1 MNKKVLG
8 VIGAFV
14 LALVG
19 TMLLV
24 SYVSRAEDRALAGE
38 ELVEVYVVN
47 ESVGAGTP
55 AAELTDAVVV
65 EKVPEKVRA
74 STAVTDLAD
83 LEGLVTSVDLD
94 PGEPLLSSRFVAP
107 QAFEVRPEGV
117 SAPSGMVE
125 VTVALAAERAVGGLV
140 APGQTVAV
148 ISSFEPFETDPG
160 VVEVNGEAVALPV
173 EISSQTPLQS
183 PNTSHLIL
191 HKVLVTSVQIDP
203 NQGGVT
209 SSNDDDDDEEN
220 AGPAEAP
227 GGELL
232 VTLAVT
238 PADAERLVFTAEFGH
253 VWLAAEGPEVP
264 EDTASI
270 QTRGSVYIPTDEKDV
285 K

>member
-8 VIGAFV
+8 VIGALV

-24 SYVSRAEDRALAGE
+24 GYVSRAEDRALAGE

-55 AAELTDAVVV
+55 ADELTDAVSV
-65 EKVPEKVRA
+65 EKIPEKLRA
-74 STAVTDLAD
+74 TTAVTNLAE
-83 LEGLVTSVDLD
+83 LEGLVTAIDLD
-94 PGEPLLSSRFVAP
+94 AGEPLLDTRFVAP
-107 QAFEVRPEGV
+107 QAFESRPKGV
-117 SAPSGMVE
+117 SAPAGTIE

-148 ISSFEPFETDPG
+148 LSSFEPFDVDPG
-160 VVEVNGEAVALPV
+160 VVQVDGEAIALPV
-173 EISSQTPLQS
+173 EISAQQAVETPNS
-183 PNTSHLIL
+183 THVIL

-203 NQGGVT
+203 RAG
-209 SSNDDDDDEEN
+209 SLASDDDDET
-220 AGPAEAP
+220 GPAEAP
-227 GGELL
+227 AGDLL

-253 VWLAAEGPEVP
+253 VWLAAENVDVP
-264 EDTASI
+264 EDGTTV
-270 QTRGSVYIPTDEKDV
+270 QTRGSVYASTDEKDA

>member
-8 VIGAFV
+8 VMGAFV

-38 ELVEVYVVN
+38 ELVEVYVVS

-55 AAELTDAVVV
+55 AAELTDALTV
-65 EKVPEKVRA
+65 EKVPDKVRA
-74 STAVTDLAD
+74 SSAVTDLAD

-94 PGEPLLSSRFVAP
+94 PGEPLLNTRFVAP
-107 QAFEVRPEGV
+107 QAFETRPKGV
-117 SAPSGMVE
+117 AAPAGMVE

-148 ISSFEPFETDPG
+148 LSSFEPFDVDPG
-160 VVEVNGEAVALPV
+160 VVEVDGEAIALPV
-173 EISSQTPLQS
+173 EISSQESVET
-183 PNTSHLIL
+183 PNTTHIIL
-191 HKVLVTSVQIDP
+191 HKVLVTSVQIDTTV
-203 NQGGVT
+203 GGGLGG
-209 SSNDDDDDEEN
+209 SNSDDDDET
-220 AGPAEAP
+220 GPAEAP
-227 GGELL
+227 AGDLL

-253 VWLAAEGPEVP
+253 VWLAAEDVDVP
-264 EDTASI
+264 EDGTTV

>member
-8 VIGAFV
+8 VIGALV

-19 TMLLV
+19 TTLLV
-24 SYVSRAEDRALAGE
+24 SYVGRAEDRALAGE

-55 AAELTDAVVV
+55 ADELTDAVSV
-65 EKVPEKVRA
+65 EKIPEKLRA
-74 STAVTDLAD
+74 TTAVTNLAE
-83 LEGLVTSVDLD
+83 LEGLVTAIDLD
-94 PGEPLLSSRFVAP
+94 AGEPLLDTRFVAP
-107 QAFEVRPEGV
+107 QAFESRPKGV
-117 SAPSGMVE
+117 SAPAGTIE

-148 ISSFEPFETDPG
+148 LSSFEPFDVDPG
-160 VVEVNGEAVALPV
+160 VVQVDGEAIALPV
-173 EISSQTPLQS
+173 EISTQQAVETPNS
-183 PNTSHLIL
+183 THVIL

-203 NQGGVT
+203 RAG
-209 SSNDDDDDEEN
+209 SLASDDDDET
-220 AGPAEAP
+220 GPAEAP
-227 GGELL
+227 AGDLL

-253 VWLAAEGPEVP
+253 VWLAAENVDVP
-264 EDTASI
+264 EDGTTV
-270 QTRGSVYIPTDEKDV
+270 QTRGSVYASTDEKDA

>member
-8 VIGAFV
+8 VIGALV

-24 SYVSRAEDRALAGE
+24 GYVSRAEDRALAGE

-55 AAELTDAVVV
+55 ADELTDAVSV
-65 EKVPEKVRA
+65 EKIPEKLRA
-74 STAVTDLAD
+74 TTAVTNLAE
-83 LEGLVTSVDLD
+83 LEGLVTAIDLD
-94 PGEPLLSSRFVAP
+94 AGEPLLDTRFVAP
-107 QAFEVRPEGV
+107 QAFESRPKGV
-117 SAPSGMVE
+117 SAPAGTIE

-148 ISSFEPFETDPG
+148 LSSFEPFDVDPG
-160 VVEVNGEAVALPV
+160 VVQVDGEAIALPV
-173 EISSQTPLQS
+173 EISTQQAVETPNS
-183 PNTSHLIL
+183 THVIL

-203 NQGGVT
+203 RAG
-209 SSNDDDDDEEN
+209 SLASDDDDET
-220 AGPAEAP
+220 GPAEAP
-227 GGELL
+227 AGDLL

-253 VWLAAEGPEVP
+253 VWLAAEDVDVP
-264 EDTASI
+264 EDGTTV
-270 QTRGSVYIPTDEKDV
+270 QTRGSVYIPTDEKDI

>member
-38 ELVEVYVVN
+38 ELVEVYVVSD
-47 ESVGAGTP
+47 SVGAGTP
-55 AAELTDAVVV
+55 AAELTDAVTV
-65 EKVPEKVRA
+65 EKVPDKVRA
-74 STAVTDLAD
+74 STAVTDLAE

-94 PGEPLLSSRFVAP
+94 PGEPLLTTRFVAP
-107 QAFEVRPEGV
+107 QAFETRPTGV
-117 SAPSGMVE
+117 SAPAGMVE
-125 VTVALAAERAVGGLV
+125 VTVALEAERAVGGLV

-148 ISSFEPFETDPG
+148 LSSFEPFDVDPG
-160 VVEVNGEAVALPV
+160 VVEVDGEAVALPV
-173 EISSQTPLQS
+173 EISSQTAVET
-183 PNTSHLIL
+183 PNTTHLIL

-203 NQGGVT
+203 NAGRLTTG
-209 SSNDDDDDEEN
+209 NDDDDDE

-227 GGELL
+227 GGDLL

-238 PADAERLVFTAEFGH
+238 PADAERLVFTAEFGD
-253 VWLAAEGPEVP
+253 VWLAAESADVP
-264 EDTASI
+264 EGDTTV
-270 QTRGSVYIPTDEKDV
+270 QTRGSIYIPTNEKDV

>member
-55 AAELTDAVVV
+55 AAELTDAVIV
-65 EKVPEKVRA
+65 EKVPDKVRA

-107 QAFEVRPEGV
+107 QAFEVRPKGV
-117 SAPSGMVE
+117 SAPAGMVE

-173 EISSQTPLQS
+173 EISSQTPLES

-203 NQGGVT
+203 NQGGLT
-209 SSNDDDDDEEN
+209 SSNNNDDDEDT
-220 AGPAEAP
+220 GPAEAP
-227 GGELL
+227 GGDLL

-264 EDTASI
+264 EDTTSI
-270 QTRGSVYIPTDEKDV
+270 QTRGSIYIPTDEKDV

>member
-8 VIGAFV
+8 VNGALV

-24 SYVSRAEDRALAGE
+24 GYVSRAEDRALAGE

-55 AAELTDAVVV
+55 ADELTDAVSV
-65 EKVPEKVRA
+65 EKIPEKLRA
-74 STAVTDLAD
+74 TTAVTNLAE
-83 LEGLVTSVDLD
+83 LEGLVTAIDLD
-94 PGEPLLSSRFVAP
+94 AGEPLLDTRFVAP
-107 QAFEVRPEGV
+107 QAFENRPKGV
-117 SAPSGMVE
+117 SAPAGTIE

-148 ISSFEPFETDPG
+148 LSSFEPFDVDPG
-160 VVEVNGEAVALPV
+160 VVQVDGEAIALPV
-173 EISSQTPLQS
+173 EISTQQAVETPNS
-183 PNTSHLIL
+183 THVIL

-203 NQGGVT
+203 RAG
-209 SSNDDDDDEEN
+209 SLASDDDDET
-220 AGPAEAP
+220 GPAEAP
-227 GGELL
+227 AGDLL

-253 VWLAAEGPEVP
+253 VWLAAENVDVP
-264 EDTASI
+264 EDGTTV
-270 QTRGSVYIPTDEKDV
+270 QTRGSVYASTDEKDA

>member
-8 VIGAFV
+8 VIGALV

-24 SYVSRAEDRALAGE
+24 GYVSRAEDRALAGE

-55 AAELTDAVVV
+55 ADELATAVSV

-74 STAVTDLAD
+74 TTAVTDLAE
-83 LEGLVTSVDLD
+83 LEGLVTAIDLD
-94 PGEPLLSSRFVAP
+94 PGEPLLDTRFVAP
-107 QAFEVRPEGV
+107 QAFENRPKGV
-117 SAPSGMVE
+117 SAPAGTIE

-148 ISSFEPFETDPG
+148 LSSFEPFDVDPS
-160 VVEVNGEAVALPV
+160 VVEVDGEAVALPV
-173 EISSQTPLQS
+173 EISSQESVETPNS
-183 PNTSHLIL
+183 THIIL
-191 HKVLVTSVQIDP
+191 HKVLVTSVQIDTSM
-203 NQGGVT
+203 GGLGVAN
-209 SSNDDDDDEEN
+209 SDDDDDET
-220 AGPAEAP
+220 GPAEAP
-227 GGELL
+227 SGDLL

-238 PADAERLVFTAEFGH
+238 PADAERLVFTAEFGN
-253 VWLAAEGPEVP
+253 VWLAAEGSDVP
-264 EDTASI
+264 EDGTTV

>member
-8 VIGAFV
+8 VIGALV

-24 SYVSRAEDRALAGE
+24 GYVSRAEDRALAGE

-55 AAELTDAVVV
+55 ADELTDAVSV
-65 EKVPEKVRA
+65 EKIPEKLRA
-74 STAVTDLAD
+74 TTAVTNLAE
-83 LEGLVTSVDLD
+83 LEGLVTAIDLD
-94 PGEPLLSSRFVAP
+94 AGEPLLDTRFVAP
-107 QAFEVRPEGV
+107 QAFESRPKGV
-117 SAPSGMVE
+117 SAPAGTIE

-148 ISSFEPFETDPG
+148 LSSFEPFDVDPG
-160 VVEVNGEAVALPV
+160 VVQVDGEAIALPV
-173 EISSQTPLQS
+173 EISTQQAVETPNS
-183 PNTSHLIL
+183 THVIL

-203 NQGGVT
+203 RAG
-209 SSNDDDDDEEN
+209 SLASDDDDET
-220 AGPAEAP
+220 GPAEAP
-227 GGELL
+227 AGDLL

-253 VWLAAEGPEVP
+253 VWLAAENVDVP
-264 EDTASI
+264 EDGTTV
-270 QTRGSVYIPTDEKDV
+270 QTRGSVYASTDEKDA

>member
-38 ELVEVYVVN
+38 ELVEVYVVS

-55 AAELTDAVVV
+55 AAELTDALTV
-65 EKVPEKVRA
+65 EKVPDKVRA
-74 STAVTDLAD
+74 SSAVTDLAD

-94 PGEPLLSSRFVAP
+94 PGEPLLNTRFVAP
-107 QAFEVRPEGV
+107 QAFETRPKGV
-117 SAPSGMVE
+117 AAPAGMVE

-148 ISSFEPFETDPG
+148 LSSFEPFDVDPG
-160 VVEVNGEAVALPV
+160 VVEVDGEAIALPV
-173 EISSQTPLQS
+173 EISSQTAVET

-203 NQGGVT
+203 NQGGRIT
-209 SSNDDDDDEEN
+209 TGNDDDDDET
-220 AGPAEAP
+220 GPAEAP

-238 PADAERLVFTAEFGH
+238 PADAERLVFTAEFGS
-253 VWLAAEGPEVP
+253 VWLAAESADVP
-264 EDTASI
+264 EDGTTV